1 MNMKL
6 SFLFVLSFLQLTILS
21 QPVKHSFVCTD
32 YTQGKVF
39 IISEEGKAIWEYPAM
54 HCNDVWMLPN
64 GNILFNTGK
73 GVKEVTRNNQVV
85 FEYNSE
91 SDIYAC
97 QRLANGDTFIG
108 ESNSGKL
115 LEVAPDGK
123 IIKSV
128 SLLPDSVDGGYAYMR
143 NARKLSNG
151 NYLVAH
157 YGLDVVREYNADGK
171 MVMEFPV
178 KGGPHSVVRLP
189 DGNTL
194 VACSDHNGEPKVIE
208 FDPSGKI
215 VWQVLK
221 NDLPG
226 IELKFMTGLQRLPN
240 GNTVMT
246 NWLGHNQFGK
256 APHAIE
262 VTRDK
267 KVVWTY
273 SDSSFIQTMSSIQ
286 LIDKEF
292 GPKTSII
299 LH

>member
-1 MNMKL
+1 MKPFITCL
-6 SFLFVLSFLQLTILS
+6 SFLIVFQVSLLA

-39 IISEEGKAIWEYPAM
+39 IISEQGKPVWEYPAM

-73 GVKEVTRNNQVV
+73 GVKEVTRDKQMV
-85 FEYNSE
+85 FEYESK

-97 QRLANGDTFIG
+97 QRLSNGNTFIG

-123 IIKSV
+123 IVKQIN
-128 SLLPDSVDGGYAYMR
+128 LLPDTVDGGYAFMR
-143 NARKLSNG
+143 NARRLSNG
-151 NYLVAH
+151 HYLVAH
-157 YGLDVVREYNADGK
+157 YGLDKVCEYNKKGK
-171 MVMEFPV
+171 RVMEIPV
-178 KGGPHSVVRLP
+178 TGGPHSVVRLP
-189 DGNTL
+189 GGRTL
-194 VACSDHNGEPKVIE
+194 VACSDHNGDPKVVE
-208 FDPSGKI
+208 FDKKGRV

-221 NDLPG
+221 NELPG
-226 IELKFMTGLQRLPN
+226 IELKFMTGLQRLAN

-246 NWLGHNQFGK
+246 NWLGHNQFGN

-273 SDSSFIQTMSSIQ
+273 NDFSFLQTMSSIQ
-286 LIDKEF
+286 LLDTEAKDGRKE
-292 GPKTSII
+292 I

>member
-1 MNMKL
+1 MKL
-6 SFLFVLSFLQLTILS
+6 SLLFVLGFLQLVLVA
-21 QPVKHSFVCTD
+21 QPVKHTFVCAD

-39 IISEEGKAIWEYPAM
+39 IISEEGKAIWEYPATN
-54 HCNDVWMLPN
+54 CNDVWMLPN

-73 GVKEVTRNNQVV
+73 GVKEVTRDKQVV
-85 FEYNSE
+85 FQYDSKSE
-91 SDIYAC
+91 IYAC
-97 QRLANGDTFIG
+97 QRLANGNTFIG
-108 ESNSGKL
+108 ECNSGKL

-123 IIKSV
+123 IVKCI
-128 SLLPDSVDGGYAYMR
+128 SLLPDSVDGGHAYMR
-143 NARKLSNG
+143 NARKLANG
-151 NYLVAH
+151 NYLIAH
-157 YGLDVVREYNADGK
+157 YGLDVVREYNTNGK

-194 VACSDHNGEPKVIE
+194 VACSDHNGEPKVVE

-215 VWQVLK
+215 VWQLLK

-262 VTRDK
+262 VTPDK
-267 KVVWTY
+267 KVVWIFN
-273 SDSSFIQTMSSIQ
+273 DFSFVQTLSSIQ
-286 LIDKEF
+286 LIDKEYN
-292 GPKTSII
+292 PT

>member
-1 MNMKL
+1 MKL
-6 SFLFVLSFLQLTILS
+6 TFILFLCLLQLTILS

-54 HCNDVWMLPN
+54 NCNDVWMLPN

-73 GVKEVTRNNQVV
+73 GVKEVTRDKQVV
-85 FEYNSE
+85 FQYDSKSE
-91 SDIYAC
+91 IYAC
-97 QRLANGDTFIG
+97 QRLANGNTFIG
-108 ESNSGKL
+108 ECNSGKL
-115 LEVAPDGK
+115 LEVAADGK
-123 IIKSV
+123 IVKCIN
-128 SLLPDSVDGGYAYMR
+128 LLPDSVDGGHAYMR
-143 NARKLSNG
+143 NARKLDNG

-157 YGLDVVREYNADGK
+157 YGLDVVREYSADGK

-194 VACSDHNGEPKVIE
+194 VACSDHNGEPKLVE

-226 IELKFMTGLQRLPN
+226 IELKFMAGLQRLPN
-240 GNTVMT
+240 GNTIMT

-262 VTRDK
+262 VTHDK
-267 KVVWTY
+267 KVVWVY
-273 SDSSFIQTMSSIQ
+273 NDFSFIQTLSSIQ
-286 LIDKEF
+286 LIDKEYN
-292 GPKTSII
+292 PI

>member
-1 MNMKL
+1 MKL
-6 SFLFVLSFLQLTILS
+6 KIIQILFLGLLYFPILA
-21 QPVKHSFVCTD
+21 QQVKHSFVCTD

-54 HCNDVWMLPN
+54 HCNDVWMLSN
-64 GNILFNTGK
+64 GNILFNTGN
-73 GVKEVTRNNQVV
+73 GVKEVTRDKHIV
-85 FEYNSE
+85 FQYESK

-97 QRLANGDTFIG
+97 QRLANGNTFIG

-115 LEVAPDGK
+115 LEVAPDGR
-123 IIKSV
+123 IVKSI
-128 SLLPDSVDGGYAYMR
+128 SLLPDGVDGGYAFMR
-143 NARKLSNG
+143 NARKLANG
-151 NYLVAH
+151 HYLVAH
-157 YGLDVVREYNADGK
+157 YGIDVVREYDEQGK
-171 MVMEFPV
+171 LVMEIPV

-189 DGNTL
+189 NGNTL
-194 VACSDHNGEPKVIE
+194 VACSDHNGKPRVVE
-208 FDPSGKI
+208 FDTEGKI
-215 VWQVLK
+215 VWQIQI

-262 VTRDK
+262 LTRDK

-273 SDSSFIQTMSSIQ
+273 SDFSFIQTMSSIQ
-286 LIDKEF
+286 LLDSNTDFRINE
-292 GPKTSII
+292 I

>member
-1 MNMKL
+1 MKQFSL
-6 SFLFVLSFLQLTILS
+6 FLLFSVLQFHLLA
-21 QPVKHSFVCTD
+21 QPVVHSFVCTD

-39 IISEEGKAIWEYPAM
+39 IISEEGKAIWEYPAT
-54 HCNDVWMLPN
+54 HCNDVWILPN
-64 GNILFNTGK
+64 GNILFNTGN
-73 GVKEVTRNNQVV
+73 GVKEVTRDKQVV
-85 FEYNSE
+85 FQYDSKSE
-91 SDIYAC
+91 IYAC
-97 QRLANGDTFIG
+97 QRLANGNTFIG
-108 ESNSGKL
+108 ECNSGKL
-115 LEVAPDGK
+115 LEFTPDGK
-123 IIKSV
+123 IVKLV
-128 SLLPDSVDGGYAYMR
+128 RLLPDSVDGGHSFMR
-143 NARKLSNG
+143 NARRLENG

-157 YGLDVVREYNADGK
+157 YGLDVVREYDEQGK
-171 MVMEFPV
+171 VVTEIPV

-194 VACSDHNGEPKVIE
+194 VACSDHNGEPKVVE
-208 FDPSGKI
+208 FDPSGKV

-240 GNTVMT
+240 GNTIMT

-273 SDSSFIQTMSSIQ
+273 NDNSFIQTMSSIQ
-286 LIDKEF
+286 LIDNGTDFKLDE
-292 GPKTSII
+292 I

>member
-1 MNMKL
+1 MKFL
-6 SFLFVLSFLQLTILS
+6 TTCLVCLFSFHVGLLA

-39 IISEEGKAIWEYPAM
+39 IVSEEGKAIWEYPAQ

-64 GNILFNTGK
+64 GNILFNSGK
-73 GVKEVTRNNQVV
+73 GVKEVTRKKEVV
-85 FEYNSE
+85 FQYESK

-97 QRLANGDTFIG
+97 QRLSSGNTFIG
-108 ESNSGKL
+108 ESNSGRL
-115 LEVAPDGK
+115 LEVAPNGQIVK
-123 IIKSV
+123 QIK
-128 SLLPDSVDGGYAYMR
+128 LIPDSVDAGYAFMR

-151 NYLVAH
+151 HYLVAH
-157 YGLDVVREYNADGK
+157 YGLDVVRQYNSKGK

-178 KGGPHSVVRLP
+178 KGGPHSVIRLP
-189 DGNTL
+189 DGHTL
-194 VACSDHNGEPKVIE
+194 IACSDHNGEPKVVE
-208 FDPSGKI
+208 LDTKGLV

-240 GNTVMT
+240 GNTLMT
-246 NWLGHNQFGK
+246 NWLGHNQYGK

-262 VTRDK
+262 VTPDK
-267 KVVWTY
+267 QVVWTY
-273 SDSSFIQTMSSIQ
+273 TDSTFIQTMSSIQ
-286 LIDKEF
+286 LIDWGSNDRIKEV
-292 GPKTSII
+292 

>member
-256 APHAIE
+256 ALHAIE
-262 VTRDK
+262 VTCDK

-292 GPKTSII
+292 GSKTSII

>member
-292 GPKTSII
+292 GSKTSII

>member
-1 MNMKL
+1 MKL
-6 SFLFVLSFLQLTILS
+6 TSILFLSIFHLALLA
-21 QPVKHSFVCTD
+21 QPIKHSFVCAD

-39 IISEEGKAIWEYPAM
+39 IISEEGKAIWEYPATN
-54 HCNDVWMLPN
+54 CNDVWMLPN
-64 GNILFNTGK
+64 GNVLFNTGK
-73 GVKEVTRNNQVV
+73 GVKEVTRDKQVV
-85 FEYNSE
+85 FEYKSG

-97 QRLANGDTFIG
+97 QRLANGNTFIG

-115 LEVAPDGK
+115 LEVTPDGK
-123 IIKSV
+123 IAKSIK
-128 SLLPDSVDGGYAYMR
+128 LLPDSVDGGGYAYMR
-143 NARKLSNG
+143 NARKLPNG

-157 YGLDVVREYNADGK
+157 YGLDVVREYNADGRT
-171 MVMEFPV
+171 VMEFQV

-194 VACSDHNGEPKVIE
+194 VACSDHNGEPKVLE

-256 APHAIE
+256 APHAFE

-267 KVVWTY
+267 KVVWLY
-273 SDSSFIQTMSSIQ
+273 NDFSFIQTLSSIQ
-286 LIDKEF
+286 LVDKEF
-292 GPKTSII
+292 DPAKTTVI
-299 LH
+299 H

>member
-1 MNMKL
+1 MRL
-6 SFLFVLSFLQLTILS
+6 SNLFFLLSLLQSALMA

-39 IISEEGKAIWEYPAM
+39 IISEEGKDIWEYPAI
-54 HCNDVWMLPN
+54 HCNDIWMLPN
-64 GNILFNTGK
+64 GNVLFNTGN
-73 GVKEVTRNNQVV
+73 GVKEVTRDKQIV
-85 FEYNSE
+85 FQYESK

-97 QRLANGDTFIG
+97 QRLSNGNTFIG

-115 LEVAPDGK
+115 LEVAPDGRVVK
-123 IIKSV
+123 QI
-128 SLLPDSVDGGYAYMR
+128 SLIPDSMDAGSAFMR
-143 NARKLSNG
+143 NARKLVNG

-157 YGLDVVREYNADGK
+157 YGLDVVREYDSKGK
-171 MVMEFPV
+171 MIMEIPV

-189 DGNTL
+189 GGNTL
-194 VACSDHNGEPKVIE
+194 VACSDHNGDPKVVE
-208 FDPSGKI
+208 FDPKGKI
-215 VWQVLK
+215 VWQLLK

-226 IELKFMTGLQRLPN
+226 IELKFMTGLQRLQN

-246 NWLGHNQFGK
+246 NWLGHNNFGK

-267 KVVWTY
+267 KVVWIY
-273 SDSSFIQTMSSIQ
+273 NNNSFIQTMSSIQ
-286 LIDKEF
+286 LIDSGKVFKLDE
-292 GPKTSII
+292 I

>member
-1 MNMKL
+1 MKQTFSIL
-6 SFLFVLSFLQLTILS
+6 LILS
-21 QPVKHSFVCTD
+21 QLVLWAQPVKHYFVCTD
-32 YTQGKVF
+32 YTQGKLY

-54 HCNDVWMLPN
+54 HCNDVWILLN

-73 GVKEVTRNNQVV
+73 GVKEVTRDKLVV
-85 FEYNSE
+85 FQYESK

-97 QRLANGDTFIG
+97 QRLPNGNTFIG

-115 LEVAPDGK
+115 LEVAPNGK
-123 IIKSV
+123 IVKSV

-143 NARKLSNG
+143 NARKLANG

-157 YGLDVVREYNADGK
+157 YGLDVVREYNTDGK

-178 KGGPHSVVRLP
+178 KGGPHSVIRLP

-194 VACSDHNGEPKVIE
+194 VACSDHNGEPKVLE
-208 FDPSGKI
+208 FDPAGKI

-246 NWLGHNQFGK
+246 NWLGHSQSGK

-262 VTRDK
+262 ITRDK
-267 KVVWTY
+267 KVVWTF
-273 SDSSFIQTMSSIQ
+273 SDFTLLKTMSSIQ
-286 LIDKEF
+286 LLDEEYK
-292 GPKTSII
+292 PV

>member
-1 MNMKL
+1 MRPTLLFLLL
-6 SFLFVLSFLQLTILS
+6 SLLQSTLFS

-39 IISEEGKAIWEYPAM
+39 IISEEGKAIWEYPAI

-64 GNILFNTGK
+64 GNILFNTGN
-73 GVKEVTRNNQVV
+73 GVKEVTRDKQIV
-85 FEYNSE
+85 FQYDSK

-97 QRLANGDTFIG
+97 QRLPNGNTFIG

-115 LEVAPDGK
+115 LEVATDGRIVK
-123 IIKSV
+123 EIK
-128 SLLPDSVDGGYAYMR
+128 LIPDSVDAGYAFMR
-143 NARKLSNG
+143 NARKLANG
-151 NYLVAH
+151 HYLVAH
-157 YGLDVVREYNADGK
+157 YGLDVVREYDQNGK
-171 MVMEFPV
+171 MVMEIPV

-194 VACSDHNGEPKVIE
+194 VACSDHNGEPKVVE
-208 FDPSGKI
+208 FDAKNNI

-226 IELKFMTGLQRLPN
+226 IELKFMTGLQRLQN
-240 GNTVMT
+240 GNTVIT
-246 NWLGHNQFGK
+246 NWLGHNNFGK

-267 KVVWTY
+267 KVVWTFT
-273 SDSSFIQTMSSIQ
+273 DSSFIQTMSSIQ
-286 LIDKEF
+286 ILDNRADLKMDK
-292 GPKTSII
+292 IW
-299 LH
+299 H

>member
-1 MNMKL
+1 MKL
-6 SFLFVLSFLQLTILS
+6 SLLFVLGFLQLVLVA
-21 QPVKHSFVCTD
+21 QPVKHTFVCTD

-39 IISEEGKAIWEYPAM
+39 IISEEGKAIWEYPATN
-54 HCNDVWMLPN
+54 CNDVWMLPN

-73 GVKEVTRNNQVV
+73 GVKEVTRDKQVV
-85 FEYNSE
+85 FQYDSKSE
-91 SDIYAC
+91 IYAC
-97 QRLANGDTFIG
+97 QQLANGNTFIG
-108 ESNSGKL
+108 ECNSGKL
-115 LEVAPDGK
+115 LEVAPEGK
-123 IIKSV
+123 IVKCI
-128 SLLPDSVDGGYAYMR
+128 SLLPDSVDGGHAYMR
-143 NARKLSNG
+143 NARKLDNG

-171 MVMEFPV
+171 TIMEFPV

-189 DGNTL
+189 NRNTL
-194 VACSDHNGEPKVIE
+194 LACSDHNGEPKVVE

-240 GNTVMT
+240 GNTIMT

-267 KVVWTY
+267 KVVWIY

-286 LIDKEF
+286 IVEASSPDISSE
-292 GPKTSII
+292 IW
-299 LH
+299 H

>member
-1 MNMKL
+1 MKL
-6 SFLFVLSFLQLTILS
+6 SLLFVLGFLQLVLVA
-21 QPVKHSFVCTD
+21 QPVKHTFVCTD

-39 IISEEGKAIWEYPAM
+39 VISEEGKAIWEYPATN
-54 HCNDVWMLPN
+54 CNDVWMLPN

-73 GVKEVTRNNQVV
+73 GVKEVTRDKQVV
-85 FEYNSE
+85 FQYDSKSE
-91 SDIYAC
+91 IYAC
-97 QRLANGDTFIG
+97 QRLKNGNTFIG
-108 ESNSGKL
+108 ECNSGKL

-123 IIKSV
+123 IVKCI
-128 SLLPDSVDGGYAYMR
+128 SLLPDSVDGGHAYMR
-143 NARKLSNG
+143 NARKLANG
-151 NYLVAH
+151 NYLIAH
-157 YGLDVVREYNADGK
+157 YGLDVVREYNTDDK

-262 VTRDK
+262 VTPDK
-267 KVVWTY
+267 KVVWIFN
-273 SDSSFIQTMSSIQ
+273 DFSFIQTLSSIQ
-286 LIDKEF
+286 LIDKDYN
-292 GPKTSII
+292 PI

>member
-1 MNMKL
+1 
-6 SFLFVLSFLQLTILS
+6 
-21 QPVKHSFVCTD
+21 
-32 YTQGKVF
+32 
-39 IISEEGKAIWEYPAM
+39 
-54 HCNDVWMLPN
+54 MLPN
-64 GNILFNTGK
+64 GNILFNTGN
-73 GVKEVTRNNQVV
+73 GVKEVTRDKQIV
-85 FEYNSE
+85 FQYDSK

-97 QRLANGDTFIG
+97 QRLSNGNTFIG

-115 LEVAPDGK
+115 LEVASDGQMVQE
-123 IIKSV
+123 IK
-128 SLLPDSVDGGYAYMR
+128 LIPDSVDAGYAFMR

-157 YGLDVVREYNADGK
+157 YGLDVVREYDQKGK
-171 MVMEFPV
+171 MVMEIPV

-189 DGNTL
+189 GGNTL
-194 VACSDHNGEPKVIE
+194 VACSDHNGDPKVVE
-208 FDPSGKI
+208 FDNKGNI

-273 SDSSFIQTMSSIQ
+273 NDFSFIQTMSSIQ
-286 LIDKEF
+286 ILDNKADFKMDK
-292 GPKTSII
+292 IW
-299 LH
+299 H

>member
-1 MNMKL
+1 MKPT
-6 SFLFVLSFLQLTILS
+6 FILFFCLLQLILLS

-39 IISEEGKAIWEYPAM
+39 IISEEGKATWEYPATN
-54 HCNDVWMLPN
+54 CNDVWMLPN

-73 GVKEVTRNNQVV
+73 GVKEVTRDKQIV
-85 FEYNSE
+85 FQYDSKSE
-91 SDIYAC
+91 IYAC
-97 QRLANGDTFIG
+97 QRLANGNTFIG
-108 ESNSGKL
+108 ECNSGKL

-123 IIKSV
+123 IVKCIN
-128 SLLPDSVDGGYAYMR
+128 LLPDSVDGGHAFMR
-143 NARKLSNG
+143 NARKLDND

-157 YGLDVVREYNADGK
+157 YGLDVVREYNADGNV
-171 MVMEFPV
+171 VMEFPV

-194 VACSDHNGEPKVIE
+194 VACSDHNGEPKVVE

-267 KVVWTY
+267 KVVWSY
-273 SDSSFIQTMSSIQ
+273 SDFSFIQTMSSIQ

-292 GPKTSII
+292 NPKTSTI

>member
-1 MNMKL
+1 MKQIFSL
-6 SFLFVLSFLQLTILS
+6 LLILVQLVLWA

-73 GVKEVTRNNQVV
+73 GVKEVTRDKQVV
-85 FEYNSE
+85 FQYESK

-97 QRLANGDTFIG
+97 QQLPNGNTFIG

-115 LEVAPDGK
+115 LEVAANGK
-123 IIKSV
+123 IVKSV

-143 NARKLSNG
+143 NARKLVNG

-157 YGLDVVREYNADGK
+157 YGLDVVREYNTDGK

-178 KGGPHSVVRLP
+178 KGGPHSVIRLP
-189 DGNTL
+189 GGNTL
-194 VACSDHNGEPKVIE
+194 VACSDHNGEPKVLE
-208 FDPSGKI
+208 FDPAGKI

-246 NWLGHNQFGK
+246 NWLGHGQSGK

-262 VTRDK
+262 ITPDK
-267 KVVWTY
+267 KVVWTF
-273 SDSSFIQTMSSIQ
+273 SDFTLLKTMSSIQ
-286 LIDKEF
+286 LLDKEYK
-292 GPKTSII
+292 PV

>member
-1 MNMKL
+1 MKL
-6 SFLFVLSFLQLTILS
+6 SFLLVLSFLQLTILS
-21 QPVKHSFVCTD
+21 QPVKHSFICTD

-64 GNILFNTGK
+64 ANILFNTGK
-73 GVKEVTRNNQVV
+73 GVKEVTRDKQVV

-97 QRLANGDTFIG
+97 QRLANGNTFIG

-123 IIKSV
+123 IIKLIK
-128 SLLPDSVDGGYAYMR
+128 LLPDSVDGGYAYMR

-157 YGLDVVREYNADGK
+157 YGLDVVREYNTDGK

-194 VACSDHNGEPKVIE
+194 VACSDHNGEPKVVE

-215 VWQVLK
+215 VWQILK
-221 NDLPG
+221 NDLPE

-262 VTRDK
+262 VTPDK
-267 KVVWTY
+267 KLVWIFN
-273 SDSSFIQTMSSIQ
+273 DFSFVQTMSSIQ
-286 LIDKEF
+286 LIDQEYN
-292 GPKTSII
+292 SL

>member
-1 MNMKL
+1 MKFISSCL
-6 SFLFVLSFLQLTILS
+6 IFLFSFQFALLA
-21 QPVKHSFVCTD
+21 QPVKHTFVCTD

-73 GVKEVTRNNQVV
+73 GVKEVTRDKELV
-85 FEYNSE
+85 FEYESK

-97 QRLANGDTFIG
+97 QRLSNGNTFIA
-108 ESNSGKL
+108 ESNSGRL
-115 LEVAPDGK
+115 LEVAPNGQIVK
-123 IIKSV
+123 QIHLI
-128 SLLPDSVDGGYAYMR
+128 PDSMDAGYAFMR

-157 YGLDVVREYNADGK
+157 YGLDVVREYNSKGW
-171 MVMEFPV
+171 MVMEIPV

-189 DGNTL
+189 KGNTL
-194 VACSDHNGEPKVIE
+194 VACSDHNGEPKVVE
-208 FDPSGKI
+208 FDKKGHI

-221 NDLPG
+221 NELPG

-246 NWLGHNQFGK
+246 NWLGHNQLGN

-273 SDSSFIQTMSSIQ
+273 NDSSFLQTMSSIQ
-286 LIDKEF
+286 LIEKGTKDRKNE
-292 GPKTSII
+292 I

>member
-1 MNMKL
+1 MLAYLFILL
-6 SFLFVLSFLQLTILS
+6 SLIQSALLAQAI
-21 QPVKHSFVCTD
+21 KHSFVCTD

-39 IISEEGKAIWEYPAM
+39 IISEEGKAIWEYPAIR
-54 HCNDVWMLPN
+54 CNDVWMLPN
-64 GNILFNTGK
+64 GNVLFNTGN
-73 GVKEVTRNNQVV
+73 GVKEVTRDKQIV
-85 FEYNSE
+85 FQFESK

-97 QRLANGDTFIG
+97 QRLSNGNTFIG

-123 IIKSV
+123 VVNTV
-128 SLLPDSVDGGYAYMR
+128 SLIPDSVDAGSAFMR
-143 NARKLSNG
+143 NARKLANG
-151 NYLVAH
+151 HYLVAH
-157 YGLDVVREYNADGK
+157 YGLDVVREYDQLGK

-178 KGGPHSVVRLP
+178 NGGPHSVVRLP

-194 VACSDHNGEPKVIE
+194 VACSDHNGDPKVVE
-208 FDPSGKI
+208 FDPKGTI

-221 NDLPG
+221 NDLPD

-246 NWLGHNQFGK
+246 NWLGHNNFGK

-267 KVVWTY
+267 KLVWIYKNST
-273 SDSSFIQTMSSIQ
+273 FIQTMSSIQ
-286 LIDKEF
+286 LMDNRTDFRMDK
-292 GPKTSII
+292 IW
-299 LH
+299 H

>member
-1 MNMKL
+1 MKL
-6 SFLFVLSFLQLTILS
+6 SFLSLLCFLQLTIFS
-21 QPVKHSFVCTD
+21 QPVNHSFVCTD

-39 IISEEGKAIWEYPAM
+39 IISEEGKVIWEYPAM
-54 HCNDVWMLPN
+54 HCNDVWMLSN

-73 GVKEVTRNNQVV
+73 GVKEVTRDKRVV

-91 SDIYAC
+91 SDVYAC
-97 QRLANGDTFIG
+97 QRLANGNTFIG

-123 IIKSV
+123 IIKSIG
-128 SLLPDSVDGGYAYMR
+128 LLPDTVDGGYAYMR
-143 NARKLSNG
+143 NARKLANG

-171 MVMEFPV
+171 MVMELPV

-189 DGNTL
+189 EGNTL
-194 VACSDHNGEPKVIE
+194 VACSDHNGEPKVVE
-208 FDPSGKI
+208 FNQAGEI
-215 VWQVLK
+215 IWQVLK
-221 NDLPG
+221 NDLPN

-286 LIDKEF
+286 LIDKKF
-292 GPKTSII
+292 DIKTSII

>member
-1 MNMKL
+1 
-6 SFLFVLSFLQLTILS
+6 
-21 QPVKHSFVCTD
+21 
-32 YTQGKVF
+32 
-39 IISEEGKAIWEYPAM
+39 
-54 HCNDVWMLPN
+54 MLPN

-73 GVKEVTRNNQVV
+73 GVKEVTRDKQVV
-85 FEYNSE
+85 FQYESK

-97 QRLANGDTFIG
+97 QRLPNGNTFIG

-115 LEVAPDGK
+115 LEIAPDGK
-123 IIKSV
+123 VIKTV
-128 SLLPDSVDGGYAYMR
+128 SLLKDSIDGGYAYMR
-143 NARKLSNG
+143 NARKLANG

-157 YGLDVVREYNADGK
+157 YGLDMVREYEQQGK
-171 MVMEFPV
+171 IVMEIPV

-194 VACSDHNGEPKVIE
+194 VACSDHNGEPKVVE

-221 NDLPG
+221 NELPG

-262 VTRDK
+262 VTRNK
-267 KVVWTY
+267 KVVWIY
-273 SDSSFIQTMSSIQ
+273 NDSSFIQTMSSIQ
-286 LIDKEF
+286 LIDNEF
-292 GPKTSII
+292 DPKTSVI

>member
-1 MNMKL
+1 MKFTHL
-6 SFLFVLSFLQLTILS
+6 FLLLTFSVGLLKAQQI
-21 QPVKHSFVCTD
+21 KHTFVCTD

-39 IISEEGKAIWEYPAM
+39 IVSEEGKPLWEYPAM

-64 GNILFNTGK
+64 GHLLFNTGK
-73 GVKEVTRNNQVV
+73 GVKEVTRDKQVV
-85 FEYNSE
+85 FQYEST

-97 QRLANGDTFIG
+97 QRLSNGNTFIG
-108 ESNSGKL
+108 ESNSGRL
-115 LEVAPDGK
+115 LEVAPDGRIVK
-123 IIKSV
+123 QIRLI
-128 SLLPDSVDGGYAYMR
+128 PDTLDAGYAYMR

-151 NYLVAH
+151 HYLVAH
-157 YGLDVVREYNADGK
+157 YGLDVVREYNKKGK
-171 MVMEFPV
+171 IVMDIPV

-189 DGNTL
+189 NGHTL
-194 VACSDHNGEPKVIE
+194 VACSDHNGDPKVVE
-208 FDPSGKI
+208 FDKKGNV

-262 VTRDK
+262 VTPGK
-267 KVVWTY
+267 KVVWTF
-273 SDSSFIQTMSSIQ
+273 SDSSFMQTMSSIQ
-286 LIDKEF
+286 LTDKDIVDKQL
-292 GPKTSII
+292 P

>member
-1 MNMKL
+1 MKL
-6 SFLFVLSFLQLTILS
+6 KVVHFLFLCLLHFILQAQT
-21 QPVKHSFVCTD
+21 VKHSFVCTD

-39 IISEEGKAIWEYPAM
+39 IISEEGKAIWEYPATN
-54 HCNDVWMLPN
+54 CNDVWMLPN
-64 GNILFNTGK
+64 GNLLFNTGK
-73 GVKEVTRNNQVV
+73 GVKEVTRDKKIV
-85 FEYNSE
+85 FQFESK

-123 IIKSV
+123 IVKTV
-128 SLLPDSVDGGYAYMR
+128 SLLPDSVDGGSAYMR
-143 NARKLSNG
+143 NARKLTNG
-151 NYLVAH
+151 HYLVAH
-157 YGLDVVREYNADGK
+157 YGLDVVREYDKSGK
-171 MVMEFPV
+171 TLMEIPV
-178 KGGPHSVVRLP
+178 KGGPHSVIRLP

-194 VACSDHNGEPKVIE
+194 VACSDHNGDPKVVE
-208 FDPSGKI
+208 FDPNGEI

-267 KVVWTY
+267 KVVWKF
-273 SDSSFIQTMSSIQ
+273 DDFSFIRTMSSIQ
-286 LIDKEF
+286 ILDHHSHEKPAE
-292 GPKTSII
+292 I

>member
-1 MNMKL
+1 MKFTL
-6 SFLFVLSFLQLTILS
+6 CLLLLTFFYF
-21 QPVKHSFVCTD
+21 QTKAQTVKHSFVCTD

-39 IISEEGKAIWEYPAM
+39 IISEEGKPEWEYPAM
-54 HCNDVWMLPN
+54 HCNDVWSLPN
-64 GNILFNTGK
+64 GHLLFNTGK
-73 GVKEVTRNNQVV
+73 GVKEVTLDKQVV
-85 FEYNSE
+85 FQYEST

-97 QRLANGDTFIG
+97 QRLSNGNTFIG

-115 LEVAPDGK
+115 LEVAPDGRIVK
-123 IIKSV
+123 QIH
-128 SLLPDSVDGGYAYMR
+128 LLPDTIDAGYAYMR

-151 NYLVAH
+151 HYLVAH
-157 YGLDVVREYNADGK
+157 YGLDMVREYNKKGK
-171 MVMEFPV
+171 LVMEIPV
-178 KGGPHSVVRLP
+178 KGGPHSVIGLP
-189 DGNTL
+189 HGHTL
-194 VACSDHNGEPKVIE
+194 VACSDHNGDPKVVE
-208 FDPSGKI
+208 FDKRGRI

-246 NWLGHNQFGK
+246 NWLVHNQFGK

-262 VTRDK
+262 VTLDK

-273 SDSSFIQTMSSIQ
+273 TDSSFIQTMSSIQ
-286 LIDKEF
+286 LLDHDIVDKEV
-292 GPKTSII
+292 P

>member
-1 MNMKL
+1 MKL
-6 SFLFVLSFLQLTILS
+6 SLLFVLGFLQLVLVA
-21 QPVKHSFVCTD
+21 QPVKHTFVCTD

-39 IISEEGKAIWEYPAM
+39 IISEEGKAIWEYPATN
-54 HCNDVWMLPN
+54 CNDVWMLPN

-73 GVKEVTRNNQVV
+73 GVKEVTRDKQVV
-85 FEYNSE
+85 FQYDSKSE
-91 SDIYAC
+91 VYAC
-97 QRLANGDTFIG
+97 QQLANGNTFIG
-108 ESNSGKL
+108 ECNSGKL

-123 IIKSV
+123 IVKCI
-128 SLLPDSVDGGYAYMR
+128 SLLPDSVDGGHAYMR
-143 NARKLSNG
+143 NARKLANG

-157 YGLDVVREYNADGK
+157 YGLDVVREYNTNGK
-171 MVMEFPV
+171 MVMKFPV

-267 KVVWTY
+267 KVVWTFN
-273 SDSSFIQTMSSIQ
+273 DFSFVQTLSSIQ
-286 LIDKEF
+286 LIDNECNF
-292 GPKTSII
+292 I